1 MERFSEPRY
10 DQEGGTLFCGRNFF
24 YKSKVCMLQEEPTL
38 KFKSKI
44 AFNQTTVK
52 PIIDTFMFMN
62 LT

>member
-1 MERFSEPRY
+1 MI
-10 DQEGGTLFCGRNFF
+10 
-24 YKSKVCMLQEEPTL
+24 QEESTL